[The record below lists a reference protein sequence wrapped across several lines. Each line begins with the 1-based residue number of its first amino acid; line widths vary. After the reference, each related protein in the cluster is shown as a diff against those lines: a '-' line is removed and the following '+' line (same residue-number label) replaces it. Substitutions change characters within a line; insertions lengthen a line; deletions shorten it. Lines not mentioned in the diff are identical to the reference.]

1 MPCTMPTT
9 ITFLLLLPSLA
20 AAVTT
25 AQEAAAT
32 RDILDRIPVAPLAD
46 RAVILGGLVRLAF
59 HDAGTYSRLDP
70 ARSGRADGCVDLRN
84 RDNAGLQPI
93 VDLLAPVVAQHGGDI
108 SRADV
113 WQLAANVAIRA
124 ASRDGGAIPLR
135 YGRQDALDATGA
147 CRTTDDGKLPSAELS
162 HQHTTAVFVD
172 RMGFTQREVTAL
184 MGAHTLG
191 RADAADSGYDG
202 VWVRN
207 SASWDNTYYRDILQ
221 RPWVRETTANGQHL
235 WRDPGN
241 PETLML
247 NTDMALAF
255 DIGDD
260 TTVNVESCR
269 TGGGGGQR
277 GTRCTNTA
285 TNAANVRDFADNPT
299 VWLSEFANAWIKLQ
313 ELGYESGTLSL
324 AEGPAVNVEFP
335 VVDAAPN
342 NRGPGARGGVGTVV
356 ASVAIVA
363 GVVLAVLAVVVL
375 VCCCWRKKRARA
387 EKTRPAKA
395 KEVVVFA
402 PSAPKS
408 VPESVAPS
416 SIVVVASPVS
426 GPGSLAV

>member
-1 MPCTMPTT
+1 MPTT
-9 ITFLLLLPSLA
+9 TFLHWLLLLLPGLTA

-32 RDILDRIPVAPLAD
+32 RDILDRIPTAPLAD
-46 RAVILGGLVRLAF
+46 RARVLGGLVRLAF

-84 RDNAGLQPI
+84 RDNAGLQPV
-93 VDLLAPVVAQHGGDI
+93 VDLLAPVVVRHDGNI

-124 ASRDGGAIPLR
+124 TSRDGGAIPLR

-147 CRTTDDGKLPSAELS
+147 CRATDDGKLPSAELS
-162 HQHTTAVFVD
+162 HQNTTEVFVD

-221 RPWVRETTANGQHL
+221 RPWVRETNANGQHL

-255 DIGDD
+255 DIGNDA
-260 TTVNVESCR
+260 TVNVENCR

-277 GTRCTNTA
+277 GTRCANTA
-285 TNAANVRDFADNPT
+285 TNAASVRDFADNPQ
-299 VWLSEFANAWIKLQ
+299 VWLSEFASAWIKMQ
-313 ELGYESGTLSL
+313 ELGYESGALSL
-324 AEGPAVNVEFP
+324 PKGPVINVEFP
-335 VVDAAPN
+335 VVNAAPN
-342 NRGPGARGGVGTVV
+342 NRGPGALGGVGAV
-356 ASVAIVA
+356 AVSVAIVA
-363 GVVLAVLAVVVL
+363 GIVLAVMVL
-375 VCCCWRKKRARA
+375 VCCCWRKKRATA
-387 EKTRPAKA
+387 YTLPAKA
-395 KEVVVFA
+395 KEVVVCA
-402 PSAPKS
+402 PSA
-408 VPESVAPS
+408 PESVAPS

-426 GPGSLAV
+426 VPAGSLAA